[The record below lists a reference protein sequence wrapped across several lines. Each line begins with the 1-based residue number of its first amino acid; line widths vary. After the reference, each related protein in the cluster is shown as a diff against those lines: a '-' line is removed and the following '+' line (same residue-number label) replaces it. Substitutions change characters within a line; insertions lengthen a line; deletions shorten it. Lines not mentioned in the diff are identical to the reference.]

1 MEDEDEQRALE
12 EDITGKILWVS
23 WCGILSEVQQLLPE
37 VVSYIRRE
45 RDSMALEVRGRFRGC
60 LLEMG
65 NIIKKTSPV
74 YLDDDLAHLRRIM
87 LDAGAGISKHRSW
100 LDARAA
106 EQNKWSSTPASR
118 GNPPTISAHF
128 TENHIVDKY

>member
-1 MEDEDEQRALE
+1 
-12 EDITGKILWVS
+12 
-23 WCGILSEVQQLLPE
+23 
-37 VVSYIRRE
+37 
-45 RDSMALEVRGRFRGC
+45 MALEVRGRFRKC
-60 LLEMG
+60 LCEMG

-74 YLDDDLAHLRRIM
+74 YLDDDLAHIRRIM

-106 EQNKWSSTPASR
+106 EQNKWSSTPVSR

-128 TENHIVDKY
+128 TEHAHTSTAPRTLYTGNI